1 MLDHPEHALVTTK
14 DAMYSVRGYNAEISV
29 FVLSL
34 VGPALLRLF
43 VLFTCYFNSRI
54 YNNEKKEKSLS
65 FEMVMLD
72 HRNNHKI

>member
-1 MLDHPEHALVTTK
+1 MLNHPEHALVTAK
-14 DAMYSVRGYNAEISV
+14 DAMYSVRGFNTGISV
-29 FVLSL
+29 IVLSM

-72 HRNNHKI
+72 HHINKI